1 MRSIQPELYQGV
13 AYVVQLL
20 EFMKLDEAVTV
31 NAMNA
36 EKALIQVIQTK
47 FDPQKQIRVYSEF
60 KIQMFCAKCH
70 Q

>member
-1 MRSIQPELYQGV
+1 M
-13 AYVVQLL
+13 QLL

-70 Q
+70 